1 MINPWMIIGVLVA
14 LGSFYGYGHHKGW
27 NDRDADM
34 QLEIAKKNEE
44 ARTTENK
51 LNAQISESTSKLNE
65 ANNAINQKQNA
76 LDRAIRAGRLRL
88 QTSSCL
94 PATESTTAS
103 TGDRDKE
110 RSEPNRQVY
119 ETTETERS
127 TLAAIS
133 EIIAQGDRNTEQLN
147 ACLDAY
153 QKVMESINGTR

>member
-1 MINPWMIIGVLVA
+1 MINPWMIIGVFVA

-65 ANNAINQKQNA
+65 ANNAINQKQTA
-76 LDRAIRAGRLRL
+76 LDRAIRAGRVRL
-88 QTSSCL
+88 QTTSCL
-94 PATESTTAS
+94 PTTESSTVA